1 MDGSP
6 CFLEP
11 LVNVTIKEGSKFR
24 IACSI
29 AGFPQPKV
37 IWYHN
42 KGKVFSAWKSTYTE
56 YLFVS
61 VPLKNGED
69 YQYKVNGT
77 IYSLNMDECFREDEG
92 IYTIRSVIPLRCNQ
106 NHFHLSFLYF
116 FNFEFSNVKSLISS
130 DGYINVG
137 EGYTL
142 PTELTMSEISL

>member
-42 KGKVFSAWKSTYTE
+42 KGIYLLKTHGWK
-56 YLFVS
+56 
-61 VPLKNGED
+61 KN
-69 YQYKVNGT
+69 
-77 IYSLNMDECFREDEG
+77 
-92 IYTIRSVIPLRCNQ
+92 
-106 NHFHLSFLYF
+106 
-116 FNFEFSNVKSLISS
+116 
-130 DGYINVG
+130 
-137 EGYTL
+137 
-142 PTELTMSEISL
+142 

>member
-42 KGKVFSAWKSTYTE
+42 K
-56 YLFVS
+56 

-92 IYTIRSVIPLRCNQ
+92 IYTIRSVLK
-106 NHFHLSFLYF
+106 
-116 FNFEFSNVKSLISS
+116 NF
-130 DGYINVG
+130 
-137 EGYTL
+137 
-142 PTELTMSEISL
+142 

>member
-42 KGKVFSAWKSTYTE
+42 KGKVFSA
-56 YLFVS
+56 
-61 VPLKNGED
+61 
-69 YQYKVNGT
+69 
-77 IYSLNMDECFREDEG
+77 
-92 IYTIRSVIPLRCNQ
+92 
-106 NHFHLSFLYF
+106 
-116 FNFEFSNVKSLISS
+116 
-130 DGYINVG
+130 
-137 EGYTL
+137 
-142 PTELTMSEISL
+142 

>member
-42 KGKVFSAWKSTYTE
+42 KGKICV
-56 YLFVS
+56 
-61 VPLKNGED
+61 
-69 YQYKVNGT
+69 Q
-77 IYSLNMDECFREDEG
+77 NM
-92 IYTIRSVIPLRCNQ
+92 
-106 NHFHLSFLYF
+106 H
-116 FNFEFSNVKSLISS
+116 KK
-130 DGYINVG
+130 
-137 EGYTL
+137 
-142 PTELTMSEISL
+142 